1 MSVRIRVPKDG
12 EHPSVAHPGHV
23 QFGQQI
29 NELEL
34 PEGLPDYDSLVEEFL
49 HYANVLLG
57 REDPPLESPYLQLAE
72 IAAAYHSRAREIE
85 MLIYIGE
92 NDGSILRGS
101 KLYKFRTG
109 TLNSFIEMSKR
120 LYDLGSRRLTQETLI
135 SQQRL
140 ENGV

>member
-1 MSVRIRVPKDG
+1 M
-12 EHPSVAHPGHV
+12 
-23 QFGQQI
+23 
-29 NELEL
+29 
-34 PEGLPDYDSLVEEFL
+34 
-49 HYANVLLG
+49 LLG